1 MNSENL
7 MPLIINLF
15 KKLRSDKKQQFNRV
29 LSFGDYFSDRWEKA
43 QYLGFGEGCSIYDS
57 AIVIGNVA
65 VGKHCW
71 IGPGVMLDGS
81 GGLTIGDYCSISMN
95 VQIYSHDS
103 VDWAISGGEKPYH
116 YAPTSIGSRCYIG
129 PNTVISRGISIGDG
143 AVIGANSFVNSDVA
157 PGSKVAGNPA
167 RVIGRSDE

>member
-1 MNSENL
+1 MKPEKILSVV
-7 MPLIINLF
+7 INLF

-29 LSFGDYFSDRWEKA
+29 LPFGDYFSDRWEKA
-43 QYLGFGEGCSIYDS
+43 QYLGFGEGSSIYDS
-57 AIVIGNVA
+57 AIVIGNVT
-65 VGKHCW
+65 VGKYCW

-81 GGLTIGDYCSISMN
+81 GGLNIGDYCSISMN

-103 VDWAISGGEKPYH
+103 VDWAVSGGEKPYQ

-129 PNTVISRGISIGDG
+129 PNSVISRGVCIGDG
-143 AVIGANSFVNSDVA
+143 AVIGANSFVNTDVS

-167 RVIGRSDE
+167 RVIG

>member
-1 MNSENL
+1 MEPKKIQSIV
-7 MPLIINLF
+7 MNLF

-29 LSFGDYFSDRWEKA
+29 LPFGDYFSDRWEKA

-57 AIVIGNVA
+57 AVVIGNVN

-81 GGLTIGDYCSISMN
+81 GGLNIGDYCSVSMN

-103 VDWAISGGEKPYH
+103 VDWAVSGGEKPYQ
-116 YAPTSIGSRCYIG
+116 YAPTTIGSRCYIG
-129 PNTVISRGISIGDG
+129 PNSVISRGVRIGDG
-143 AVIGANSFVNSDVA
+143 AVIGANSFVNTDVA
-157 PGSKVAGNPA
+157 PGTKVAGNPA
-167 RVIGRSDE
+167 RVIG